1 MSTTAAAGGAELV
14 LVSAGTRTVGLGDG
28 LEVRHRLGQ
37 RRADLERLAQL
48 VAEASQDASVV
59 AERRSATSRAAA
71 NLAADSRM
79 TAALWR
85 RLLLSDGPVED
96 VRSCV
101 AVSRLLEAA
110 RDALGSVATPAGVA
124 TSRRF
129 VGAGLVV
136 LDDLEHPGAST
147 SLAGTGEPGSYSTPS
162 APAWLSGGGC
172 RAGGPAHQAD
182 SGRDAAGVVVCGVRG
197 YPAWCGGR

>member
-1 MSTTAAAGGAELV
+1 MSTTAGAGGAAQV
-14 LVSAGTRTVGLGDG
+14 MVSAGTWTAGLGDG

-48 VAEASQDASVV
+48 VAGPVLDVSAVD
-59 AERRSATSRAAA
+59 ERRSATSRAAA

-79 TAALWR
+79 TTALWR
-85 RLLLSDGPVED
+85 RMLLGDGPVED

-124 TSRRF
+124 TSHRF

-136 LDDLEHPGAST
+136 LDDLEHSGAGPLRPSGH
-147 SLAGTGEPGSYSTPS
+147 SAPGSSRARAPS
-162 APAWLSGGGC
+162 RS
-172 RAGGPAHQAD
+172 
-182 SGRDAAGVVVCGVRG
+182 SRDANHPRRDA
-197 YPAWCGGR
+197 

>member
-1 MSTTAAAGGAELV
+1 VSTTAAAGGAEQV
-14 LVSAGTRTVGLGDG
+14 LLSAGTRPVGLGDG

-37 RRADLERLAQL
+37 RRADLERLARL

-59 AERRSATSRAAA
+59 DERRSATSRAAA
-71 NLAADSRM
+71 DLAVDSRM

-85 RLLLSDGPVED
+85 RLLLSDGPIED

-110 RDALGSVATPAGVA
+110 RDALSSVATPAGVA
-124 TSRRF
+124 TSRGF

-136 LDDLEHPGAST
+136 LDDLEHSGAST
-147 SLAGTGEPGSYSTPS
+147 SLARTGEPGS
-162 APAWLSGGGC
+162 
-172 RAGGPAHQAD
+172 
-182 SGRDAAGVVVCGVRG
+182 
-197 YPAWCGGR
+197 